1 MVARN
6 MDSKFSDKLALMIKL
21 KACLQAFFGLY
32 DGGII
37 VFLIPAEGYHFLVD
51 TLNGFKGICVV
62 AIIDNGF

>member
-6 MDSKFSDKLALMIKL
+6 VDSKLSDKLALMIKL

-32 DGGII
+32 NGRII
-37 VFLIPAEGYHFLVD
+37 VFLIPAEGYHFLVN
-51 TLNGFKGICVV
+51 TLNGFQSICVV